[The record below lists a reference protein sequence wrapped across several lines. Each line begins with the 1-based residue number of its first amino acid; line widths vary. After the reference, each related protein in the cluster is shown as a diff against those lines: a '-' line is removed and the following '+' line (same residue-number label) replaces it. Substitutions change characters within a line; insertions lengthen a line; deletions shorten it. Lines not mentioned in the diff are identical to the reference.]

1 MQLHRKAWIVVM
13 LAAMGVNAQNL
24 REVRV
29 GLRTQSSQHIVR
41 VHDIDYVLVFQGASV
56 DTLHT
61 DAVTITPAGTQ
72 LDVKTID
79 GGRPADSIHVMAS
92 GMFTAQIG
100 RYLARQYLG
109 RMVCRVYRRK
119 VQSILVTPRTEYLMG
134 VIHAELGY
142 LEHPE
147 LWKAQAVVANTW
159 FQRNHGKFKSQGFQ
173 VTDDVRSQVYHG
185 LPSDSTRLADLKAA
199 VSEVESHII
208 VDSIHPSDGPIEAL
222 FHANSG
228 GQTMDCGWYF
238 GPRPYLVSFAD
249 EFSLDCKQT
258 SWTKRLTA
266 GQWTDY
272 LARQLGQSS
281 SDSVFVHWATHLPLG
296 SRAEHLVY
304 DGHKVRLRQVREYY
318 QLRSTWFATR
328 LDGDWVVLEGRGYG
342 HGIGMSQEGAH
353 RMAMLGFTFEE
364 ILEFYYPHTL
374 IVPLD

>member
-1 MQLHRKAWIVVM
+1 M

-159 FQRNHGKFKSQGFQ
+159 FQRNHGKFKSQGF
-173 VTDDVRSQVYHG
+173 
-185 LPSDSTRLADLKAA
+185 K
-199 VSEVESHII
+199 
-208 VDSIHPSDGPIEAL
+208 
-222 FHANSG
+222 
-228 GQTMDCGWYF
+228 
-238 GPRPYLVSFAD
+238 
-249 EFSLDCKQT
+249 
-258 SWTKRLTA
+258 
-266 GQWTDY
+266 
-272 LARQLGQSS
+272 
-281 SDSVFVHWATHLPLG
+281 
-296 SRAEHLVY
+296 
-304 DGHKVRLRQVREYY
+304 
-318 QLRSTWFATR
+318 
-328 LDGDWVVLEGRGYG
+328 
-342 HGIGMSQEGAH
+342 
-353 RMAMLGFTFEE
+353 
-364 ILEFYYPHTL
+364 
-374 IVPLD
+374 